1 MECRHYVALL
11 GKRFSTDTQGSQG
24 FFILS
29 SSRPLRLSGK
39 PQVLWRLAT
48 GSSKPC
54 FPQAPRLRIS
64 TLNLEHGAL
73 NFAPA

>member
-48 GSSKPC
+48 GSSNPAFFK
-54 FPQAPRLRIS
+54 LRVFGFQLR
-64 TLNLEHGAL
+64 TLNME
-73 NFAPA
+73 P